1 MCRVTQDRRVSQ
13 DSMDNGEIRVKRD
26 LLAPLAPLEIV
37 DPRLL
42 MAVKVPVELREMLDL
57 L

>member
-1 MCRVTQDRRVSQ
+1 
-13 DSMDNGEIRVKRD
+13 MDNGEIRVKRD